1 MEINSLIF
9 KNPVLKKNMRKR
21 CPLTL
26 FDFAILLQC
35 VVLAPTVF
43 FFFADDYEKKI
54 ISPVSNVLHLDGSM
68 SILKNE
74 LVVCMCGG
82 GGGVSF

>member
-9 KNPVLKKNMRKR
+9 KSPVLNKNMRKR

-43 FFFADDYEKKI
+43 FFADDCEKNI
-54 ISPVSNVLHLDGSM
+54 ISPVSNVHPA
-68 SILKNE
+68 
-74 LVVCMCGG
+74 
-82 GGGVSF
+82 